1 MKKYEIIVRDI
12 KTGEEVFK
20 DTANEMFIDT
30 DEVSLVK
37 GPNKQKD
44 LRIQACHALTS
55 LFNVY
60 LTEFLDS
67 KELEEVEEDSYDYV
81 VGAATDFFDHICN
94 AAKYSITHFLK
105 DRFKDKEFKDKITFK
120 ADISTNEGFLTSIE
134 NELMLIATKSGISL
148 LADPNNEDN
157 FDEILNLLGQT
168 VFYTVQGVLIQ
179 SNNIDDDEEFSKLL
193 GQVDNN
199 SEDIFNNIIEQI
211 ADHAKI
217 LLKHKVIDERLK
229 KDDAY
234 IDLHELL
241 RQMREDSE

>member
-37 GPNKQKD
+37 GPQKQKD

-81 VGAATDFFDHICN
+81 VDAATDFFNHICN
-94 AAKYSITHFLK
+94 AAKYSVTHFLK
-105 DRFKDKEFKDKITFK
+105 DRFKDKEFKDKIE
-120 ADISTNEGFLTSIE
+120 I
-134 NELMLIATKSGISL
+134 MLIATKSGISL
-148 LADPNNEDN
+148 LADPDSEDN
-157 FDEILNLLGQT
+157 LDEVLNLLGQA
-168 VFYTVQGVLIQ
+168 VFYTVQGVLMQ
-179 SNNIDDDEEFSKLL
+179 SNNIDDDEELSEML
-193 GQVDNN
+193 GKEDNN
-199 SEDIFNNIIEQI
+199 SEDVFNNIIEQV
-211 ADHAKI
+211 ADHAKL

-229 KDDAY
+229 RDDAY
-234 IDLHELL
+234 VDLHELL